1 MVLGKAETTDVPLPD
16 GIALGSTRTRV
27 TFTAGEPT
35 AIESIPAGQDT
46 VGTFTFI
53 DVESK
58 QDAIDWVKRLPRRN
72 GDEEIE
78 IREGGCPGGVPAV
91 SLSPA
96 PQSGGEQRFVVM
108 LKADPYTETGRIAE
122 EPRLQA
128 MVKQNEAS
136 VKAGVMLAG
145 EGLQPSSRGARIRF
159 SGGKATVIDGP
170 FAEAKELV
178 AGFWLIQAKSKEDAL
193 EWVKSYPFP
202 FDDAEVEVREAVVQR
217 LDIQR
222 SASAAM
228 SGGT

>member
-1 MVLGKAETTDVPLPD
+1 MRFMVLGKAETMDVPLPD

-27 TFTAGEPT
+27 TFTAGTPT
-35 AIESIPAGQDT
+35 AIESVPSGQDA
-46 VGTFTFI
+46 VGTFTII

-58 QDAIDWVKRLPRRN
+58 QDAIEWVKRLPRGN

-91 SLSPA
+91 RLSTSPGSA
-96 PQSGGEQRFVVM
+96 GEKRFVVM

-122 EPRLQA
+122 EPRLRA

-145 EGLQPSSRGARIRF
+145 EGLQPSSRGARVRF

-193 EWVKSYPFP
+193 EWVTSYPFP
-202 FDDAEVEVREAVVQR
+202 FDDAEVELREA
-217 LDIQR
+217 L
-222 SASAAM
+222 
-228 SGGT
+228 

>member
-1 MVLGKAETTDVPLPD
+1 MRFMVLGKADTTETPLPD
-16 GIALGSTRTRV
+16 GIALGPTRTRV

-35 AIESIPAGQDT
+35 AIDSVPSGRDA
-46 VGTFTFI
+46 VGTFTII

-58 QDAIDWVKRLPRRN
+58 QDAIEWVKRLPRRD

-91 SLSPA
+91 RLSTSPRSA
-96 PQSGGEQRFVVM
+96 GDKRFVVM
-108 LKADPYTETGRIAE
+108 LKADPHTETGRIAE
-122 EPRLQA
+122 EPRLRA

-145 EGLQPSSRGARIRF
+145 EGLQPSSRGARVRF

-178 AGFWLIQAKSKEDAL
+178 AGFWLIQVKSKEDAL

-202 FDDAEVEVREAVVQR
+202 FADAEVEVREALDVQV
-217 LDIQR
+217 
-222 SASAAM
+222 
-228 SGGT
+228 

>member
-1 MVLGKAETTDVPLPD
+1 MRFMVLGKGDTAEAPLPD
-16 GIALGSTRTRV
+16 GIALGPTRTRV

-35 AIESIPAGQDT
+35 AIDNVPSGAQA
-46 VGTFTFI
+46 VGTFTII

-58 QDAIDWVKRLPRRN
+58 QDAIEWVKRLPRRN

-91 SLSPA
+91 SLSSA
-96 PQSGGEQRFVVM
+96 PQSSGDQRFVVM
-108 LKADPYTETGRIAE
+108 LKADPHTENGRIAE
-122 EPRLQA
+122 EPRLRA

-145 EGLQPSSRGARIRF
+145 EGLQPSSRGARVKF
-159 SGGKATVIDGP
+159 SGGKATIIDGP

-178 AGFWLIQAKSKEDAL
+178 AGFWLIRAKSKEEAL

-202 FDDAEVEVREAVVQR
+202 FLDAEVEVREA
-217 LDIQR
+217 L
-222 SASAAM
+222 
-228 SGGT
+228 